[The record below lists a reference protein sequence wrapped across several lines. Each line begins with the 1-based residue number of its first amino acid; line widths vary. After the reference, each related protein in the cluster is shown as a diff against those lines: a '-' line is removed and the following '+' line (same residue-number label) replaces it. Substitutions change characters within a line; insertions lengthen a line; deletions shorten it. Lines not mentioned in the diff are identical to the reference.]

1 MIDEKDV
8 KFGDVFVSK
17 HAIEMGSAAKFMF
30 VGFAEG
36 KTAIDGGRPWKGLP
50 LHLMG
55 PDHHVGIPLLRSFRS
70 DRWVRL

>member
-17 HAIEMGSAAKFMF
+17 YAIDKGIASKFMF
-30 VGFAEG
+30 VAFATG
-36 KTAIDGGRPWKGLP
+36 RTAVDGGLSWYGLP

-55 PDHHVGIPLLRSFRS
+55 PDHHVGIPQLRSFRS